1 MNPGERPFVDGE
13 GTGSHP
19 YDVDAPPDGIN
30 RNHMRSLR
38 SMTSVPVQSSAAA
51 DPLSKKRW
59 SQEDQPGLCIG
70 DKQHEWKPNGDCK
83 RCRYKS
89 KGWHT
94 QKMTDRAK
102 ADLAHAALVRQ
113 ARLAK
118 ENAERIRLEHFLKVR
133 QEAELLERQVK
144 LDEQT
149 DAIVSQIENATCG
162 FCLTNVGRKT
172 GVYCTCC
179 CNVFHS
185 SCICKWE
192 QLRQKMTSPFSCP
205 MCKTTYVATMPHVS
219 GADAGTMQRICKTVA

>member
-1 MNPGERPFVDGE
+1 MNPGKSAFVGDE
-13 GTGSHP
+13 GTKNHP

-30 RNHMRSLR
+30 RNRTRSVR
-38 SMTSVPVQSSAAA
+38 RMAPVPMQSSAAA
-51 DPLSKKRW
+51 DPSKKRW

-89 KGWHT
+89 EGWHT

-102 ADLAHAALVRQ
+102 ADLAHAALVTQ
-113 ARLAK
+113 ERLAK

-133 QEAELLERQVK
+133 QEAEQLEQQVNR
-144 LDEQT
+144 DELR
-149 DAIVSQIENATCG
+149 DATVSPIKNATCG
-162 FCLTNVGRKT
+162 VCLTSVGRNT

-192 QLRQKMTSPFSCP
+192 QLRKKMMSPFSCP
-205 MCKTTYVATMPHVS
+205 MCKTEYDTTMPHVS
-219 GADAGTMQRICKTVA
+219 DADAGTMQRICKTVA